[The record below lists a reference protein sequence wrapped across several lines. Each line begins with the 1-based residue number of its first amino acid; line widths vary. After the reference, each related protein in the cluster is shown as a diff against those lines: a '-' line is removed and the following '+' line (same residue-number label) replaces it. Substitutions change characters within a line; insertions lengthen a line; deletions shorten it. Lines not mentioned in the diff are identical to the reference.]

1 MKAQPDTLLCVGGD
15 PWDEPRGGQTTF
27 AKHLLAAFPGRFA
40 VVGTCDEALPAG
52 QWSSRP
58 FSGTAVPFF
67 NLGPLDRPLARKPFV
82 PARLQVYVKA
92 LRYLG
97 TVHRSGP
104 WNILVD
110 CPELLLPAARYR
122 WRSVCYSFAGV
133 NNPVACSR
141 YVVLRHGARLVENC
155 MAKALRKI
163 APEVLIA
170 AADDRAIQEMLKR
183 VDSSGWGDRIV
194 SFPTRVDTRKFYPE
208 DQAVAR
214 TQVGL
219 PAAGIVLAAVGRL
232 CWVKGWDLL
241 LDVVRLLSGSLP
253 DVRLVFVGDGE
264 DRAKL
269 LERADRLGIGNRVIV
284 TGFLPQERVRTF
296 VNAADLCVVG
306 SHHEGWSVAMLE
318 MLACGKPMVAT
329 DVSGARDQIVEGG
342 NGYIV
347 ASRDPAVYAAAVQKA
362 LNLANASQVS
372 LQIAMRFS
380 VERLAAEL
388 RPLWTPL
395 RIPA

>member
-1 MKAQPDTLLCVGGD
+1 
-15 PWDEPRGGQTTF
+15 
-27 AKHLLAAFPGRFA
+27 
-40 VVGTCDEALPAG
+40 
-52 QWSSRP
+52 
-58 FSGTAVPFF
+58 
-67 NLGPLDRPLARKPFV
+67 
-82 PARLQVYVKA
+82 
-92 LRYLG
+92 
-97 TVHRSGP
+97 
-104 WNILVD
+104 
-110 CPELLLPAARYR
+110 
-122 WRSVCYSFAGV
+122 
-133 NNPVACSR
+133 
-141 YVVLRHGARLVENC
+141 
-155 MAKALRKI
+155 
-163 APEVLIA
+163 
-170 AADDRAIQEMLKR
+170 
-183 VDSSGWGDRIV
+183 
-194 SFPTRVDTRKFYPE
+194 
-208 DQAVAR
+208 
-214 TQVGL
+214 
-219 PAAGIVLAAVGRL
+219 L

-241 LDVVRLLSGSLP
+241 LDMVRLLSGSLP

-347 ASRDPAVYAAAVQKA
+347 DSRDPAVYAAAVQKA